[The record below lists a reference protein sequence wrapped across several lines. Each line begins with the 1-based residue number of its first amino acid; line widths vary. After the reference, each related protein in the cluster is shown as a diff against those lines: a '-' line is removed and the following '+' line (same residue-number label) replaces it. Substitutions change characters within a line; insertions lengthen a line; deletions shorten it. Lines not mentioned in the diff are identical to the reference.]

1 MADIV
6 TTKDLNV
13 KDDSKLKTGDTRK
26 KYNKAKAA
34 KDLKKFKSKTELYL
48 YEVEKCVKA
57 GGKSMECKLKVRDIM
72 DEEDRKK
79 KAKKPKE
86 VKKK

>member
-13 KDDSKLKTGDTRK
+13 KDDSKLKTGNTRR
-26 KYNKAKAA
+26 KYNKAKEA
-34 KDLKKFKSKTELYL
+34 KDLKKFKSKAELYL

-57 GGKSMECKLKVRDIM
+57 GGKSMECKLKVRDEM
-72 DEEDRKK
+72 DKKSRAK
-79 KAKKPKE
+79 KAKKK
-86 VKKK
+86 

>member
-34 KDLKKFKSKTELYL
+34 KALKKFKSKTELYL

-57 GGKSMECKLKVRDIM
+57 GGKSMECKLKVRDEM
-72 DEEDRKK
+72 DKKDKEK
-79 KAKKPKE
+79 KAKKK
-86 VKKK
+86 

>member
-13 KDDSKLKTGDTRK
+13 KDDSKLKTGNTRR
-26 KYNKAKAA
+26 KYNKAEAA

-57 GGKSMECKLKVRDIM
+57 GGKSMECKLKIRDAM
-72 DEEDRKK
+72 DKKDKEE
-79 KAKKPKE
+79 KAKKK
-86 VKKK
+86 

>member
-1 MADIV
+1 MPKSA
-6 TTKDLNV
+6 KN
-13 KDDSKLKTGDTRK
+13 KLKTE
-26 KYNKAKAA
+26 AA

-57 GGKSMECKLKVRDIM
+57 GGKSMECKLKIRDDM
-72 DEEDRKK
+72 DKK
-79 KAKKPKE
+79 DKEKK

>member
-13 KDDSKLKTGDTRK
+13 KDDSKLKTGNTRR
-26 KYNKAKAA
+26 KYNKSEAA

-48 YEVEKCVKA
+48 YEVEQCVKA
-57 GGKSMECKLKVRDIM
+57 GGKSMECKLKVRDEM
-72 DEEDRKK
+72 DKKSRAK
-79 KAKKPKE
+79 KAKE
-86 VKKK
+86 TKKK

>member
-13 KDDSKLKTGDTRK
+13 KDDSKLKTGNTRR
-26 KYNKAKAA
+26 KYNKAKEA
-34 KDLKKFKSKTELYL
+34 KDLKKFKSKVELYL

-57 GGKSMECKLKVRDIM
+57 GGKSMECKLKIRDEM
-72 DEEDRKK
+72 DKKDKEE
-79 KAKKPKE
+79 KAKKK
-86 VKKK
+86 